1 MWMHAYE
8 KRREEITSALEVYSK
23 KVLEVKQRV
32 PVKEVFTDVTD
43 GEAGSKKLACF
54 VDGGEGFR
62 ELLGAGAY
70 FIRAS
75 ALVWGDGSQEFLR
88 DLDLGVISYD
98 EHTKERVELLREAME
113 CRLAL
118 KAVRERKPELIF
130 LDGSLHVKNSLKPL
144 DCKEYEDARSA
155 LAELLDYAKNEG
167 VRLAG
172 VSEDSKSRQLL
183 RFLNKKFH
191 AKFPAFMTDPM
202 IMELLAGERAARS
215 VEFVPPSGGTAFK
228 TAYLKPS
235 ATARP
240 LRVDAPEWEQDFDG
254 VISEVAAL
262 SRGSRGYG
270 YPLPLYL
277 AHLDARITPK
287 HADWAST
294 RLQSHVMKNN
304 PKFGKALMGSARRSP
319 RLK

>member
-1 MWMHAYE
+1 MQAYE
-8 KRREEITSALEVYSK
+8 KRRDEITGALEVYSK
-23 KVLEVKQRV
+23 KMLEVRRHV
-32 PVKEVFTDVTD
+32 PVKEVFSDVTE
-43 GEAGSKKLACF
+43 GKAGKKKLACF

-75 ALVWGDGSQEFLR
+75 ALLLGGDGKEEFLR

-118 KAVRERKPELIF
+118 KAARERAPEIVF

-144 DCKEYEDARSA
+144 DCLEYEDARSA
-155 LAELLDYAKNEG
+155 MTDLLVHCKNEG
-167 VRLAG
+167 VRLVG
-172 VSEDSKSRQLL
+172 VSEDSKSRQLM
-183 RFLNKKFH
+183 RFLNKKYN

-202 IMELLAGERAARS
+202 VVELLASERACRS
-215 VEFVPPSGGTAFK
+215 VEFTPPSGGTSFK
-228 TAYLKPS
+228 TAYVKPS
-235 ATARP
+235 KTARP

-254 VISEVAAL
+254 LLAEVVTL
-262 SRGSRGYG
+262 SKGSRGYG

-287 HADWAST
+287 HADWATT
-294 RLQSHVMKNN
+294 RLQSHVTKNN
-304 PKFGKALMGSARRSP
+304 PKFGKALLGSARRSR